1 MKLACYLFVGLFL
14 ISNVSAYT
22 FVDIYLDER
31 GSALFLGGTDE
42 FIDLPDGI
50 IIRDGEIIGRTQTLT
65 NKAGGT
71 WSFSYLLEDV
81 EINLI
86 LPAGARIISID
97 GGEIS
102 IKNNRIYV
110 SSIGGTEVTYVI
122 EEGRSSLIMWILGA
136 AIILII
142 MGLSFYFLK
151 RPDKRKKK
159 NGVSVREILG
169 KRENLILDKLKETG
183 KIKSSQ
189 LRKIC
194 DIPKASF
201 SRHTQELERKKLI
214 RRSGEGKNK
223 FLELR

>member
-22 FVDIYLDER
+22 FIDIYLDE
-31 GSALFLGGTDE
+31 GGVALLLGGTDE
-42 FIDLPDGI
+42 FISLPDGVV
-50 IIRDGEIIGRTQTLT
+50 IRDGEIIGRTQALT
-65 NKAGGT
+65 SKAGEI
-71 WSFSYLLEDV
+71 WSFSYFLEDV